1 MMKKMIQNTNPLI
14 KTLALLPLL
23 LIFLTACT
31 PAAAAQPSVDATV
44 IFQNALLT
52 ATYAITGPTQTA
64 TPEPPTPVPSTPEP
78 TATITPDPN
87 RTPPALP
94 AVFTSQYL
102 NPMDAPRSYIKDTC
116 TYLKMRWDP
125 NNAAPGTVVMPIMF
139 HGITDAA
146 VAEGTSITN
155 EYLMAM
161 ARNLNEQGFQTITMQ
176 QLHAFLAS
184 NAKIPERS
192 VILIVD
198 DRHYADYYDTHF
210 KPLYEEYGW
219 SVINGW
225 ISVEG
230 TLPEVIEGNVRLQNE
245 GWVDHQSHGVIHNI
259 PIDGNSSE
267 EYMRSE
273 LGGSISTIQSV
284 YGVIPI
290 AYVWPGG
297 GFTPR
302 AVEIA
307 QELGYQLGFT
317 VNPRGP
323 LMFNWIPQADEYD
336 AARPSYIPEGQVT
349 NPLLTL
355 PRYWAEDAS
364 YHIDTVRTIG
374 KDAKAYAEQTRST
387 ELEYYDIVCKSIT
400 GEIPA
405 LAE

>member
-1 MMKKMIQNTNPLI
+1 MKKLIRDNTPLI
-14 KTLALLPLL
+14 NILALLPALL
-23 LIFLTACT
+23 LMLTACT
-31 PAAAAQPSVDATV
+31 PAAAEQPAIDTTA
-44 IFQNALLT
+44 IFENALLT
-52 ATYAITGPTQTA
+52 ATYAITGPTETA
-64 TPEPPTPVPSTPEP
+64 TPEPPTAVPPTTEP

-102 NPMDAPRSYIKDTC
+102 NPMDAPRSYIEDTC

-161 ARNLNEQGFQTITMQ
+161 ARNLNEQGFQAITMQ
-176 QLHAFLAS
+176 QLQAFLTS
-184 NAKIPERS
+184 NAKIPERA

-210 KPLYEEYGW
+210 KPLYEEFGW

-284 YGVIPI
+284 YGVTPI

-374 KDAKAYAEQTRST
+374 KEARAYAEQTRST
-387 ELEYYDIVCKSIT
+387 ELEYYDIVCKPIT
-400 GEIPA
+400 GDIPA

>member
-1 MMKKMIQNTNPLI
+1 MIKRNANFFLI
-14 KTLALLPLL
+14 IVLALLLS
-23 LIFLTACT
+23 ACNS
-31 PAAAAQPSVDATV
+31 PAEETSVLDATA
-44 IFQNALLT
+44 IFESALLT
-52 ATYAITGPTQTA
+52 ATYAVTGPTETA
-64 TPEPPTPVPSTPEP
+64 APLPPTPEPPTPEP
-78 TATITPDPN
+78 TATTTPDPN

-94 AVFTSQYL
+94 SVFTSQYL
-102 NPMDAPRSYIKDTC
+102 NPLDTPRSYIEDTC

-125 NNAAPGTVVMPIMF
+125 NNASPGTVVMPIMF

-161 ARNLNEQGFQTITMQ
+161 VRNLTDQGFEAITMQ
-176 QLHAFLAS
+176 QLQAFLTT
-184 NAKIPERS
+184 NAKIPARS
-192 VILIVD
+192 VIFIVD
-198 DRHYADYYDTHF
+198 DRHYAEYYETHF
-210 KPLYEEYGW
+210 KPIYEQYGW
-219 SVINGW
+219 PVINGW

-230 TLPEVIEGNVRLQNE
+230 TLQEVIDGNVRLQNE
-245 GWVDHQSHGVIHNI
+245 GWVDHQAHGVIHNI

-273 LGGSISTIQSV
+273 LGGSITTIQSV
-284 YGVIPI
+284 YGVTPF
-290 AYVWPGG
+290 AYIWPGG

-307 QELGYQLGFT
+307 QELGYTLGFT

-336 AARPSYIPEGQVT
+336 AARPSYIPESQVN

-364 YHIDTVRTIG
+364 YHIDTVRTVG
-374 KDAKAYAEQTRST
+374 KEAKAYAEQNREI
-387 ELEYYDIVCKSIT
+387 ELEYYDILCRPIT

-405 LAE
+405 PAE